1 MDRGTHLGR
10 FARSERARTTDSD
23 EQDEIEPDNSPFE
36 CPLTLEVMSDPVT
49 AADDQT
55 YERKAIQDWF
65 DRGKK
70 TSPNTNVV
78 LKDLNLVP
86 NIEMREAI
94 EAANRR
100 PGHQSKNEAL
110 VGDKENIHQQEH
122 VGRARCRKEGTGG
135 IGEINPT
142 PFPIGALEKPFC
154 CTCRRFLE
162 GSTVLVCTSVDHH
175 VTSGQQE
182 AKNVTTDFEKASS
195 AIAELKVR
203 LEQQANIAKQVLD
216 ELDAHHKD
224 MLNQLN
230 KVFEA
235 KRHTVSKQLEAGYQ
249 KSLEKL
255 ESYQQQLDKDKDE
268 ESTRAASLSE
278 LVTTSGDASS
288 LLQSFAE
295 SLEAVRNTRRARGGR
310 GADAHAFAN
319 ARFKV
324 IRCGDDKVS
333 QDLQALNVI

>member
-1 MDRGTHLGR
+1 MDRET
-10 FARSERARTTDSD
+10 
-23 EQDEIEPDNSPFE
+23 EQGYSSFV
-36 CPLTLEVMSDPVT
+36 CMLTLDVMSEPVFT
-49 AADDQT
+49 ADGHT
-55 YERKAIQDWF
+55 YERKAIQAWF
-65 DRGKK
+65 DRGNK
-70 TSPNTNVV
+70 TSPRTNEELEN
-78 LKDLNLVP
+78 LKLVP
-86 NIEMREAI
+86 NFALRQAI

-100 PGHQSKNEAL
+100 PGHRGKNEAL
-110 VGDKENIHQQEH
+110 VGDKENMHQQEH

-154 CTCRRFLE
+154 CTCRRFLQE
-162 GSTVLVCTSVDHH
+162 GSTLLECTSFVHH

-182 AKNVTTDFEKASS
+182 ARNVTTDFEKASS
-195 AIAELKVR
+195 AIAELRVR
-203 LEQQANIAKQVLD
+203 LEQQAHIAKQVLD

-295 SLEAVRNTRRARGGR
+295 SLEAVRNTRSALAGR
-310 GADAHAFAN
+310 GEAAYAFAN